1 MMSRPIFMAAAA
13 CGAFIAVFLA
23 LIWTMQ
29 RRLIYFA
36 TSGVP
41 TPAEIGLTDVEQ
53 VTFETTDGLRLSG
66 WFVAASGTSPRV
78 TVVVFHGNAGNRG
91 HRGPLAAAL
100 HRSGLQ
106 VLLLDYRGYGGN
118 PGAPTEDGL
127 AADSRA
133 ARAYLAGRPDVDPSR
148 IVYFGESL
156 GTAVAI
162 ALAVEHPPAALVLRS
177 PFTSMTDV
185 GLHHYPFLPVRLLLR
200 DRFAAIDRI
209 QRIRAPLLVIAGGHD
224 RIVPVENSRR
234 LYDAAAAPKT
244 LLVLS
249 GADHNDYA
257 LLAGEE
263 MVRAIVRFLQPLAW
277 PLTRGNRPS

>member
-1 MMSRPIFMAAAA
+1 MIAAGWYLAVIAA
-13 CGAFIAVFLA
+13 VIAALIAAVLA
-23 LIWTMQ
+23 LIWTVQ
-29 RRLIYFA
+29 RSLIYVP
-36 TSGVP
+36 TGNVP
-41 TPAEIGLTDVEQ
+41 TPGEIGLTAVEP
-53 VTFETTDGLRLSG
+53 VSFETADGLQLSG
-66 WFVAASGTSPRV
+66 WFVATSGTSPRV
-78 TVVVFHGNAGNRG
+78 TVLVFNGNAGNRA

-100 HRSGLQ
+100 HRHGLQ

-185 GLHHYPFLPVRLLLR
+185 GRHHYPFLPVRLLLR
-200 DRFAAIDRI
+200 DRFAAFDRI
-209 QRIRAPLLVIAGGHD
+209 QRIRAPLLVIAGGDD

-244 LLVLS
+244 LLVLP
-249 GADHNDYA
+249 GADHNDYE
-257 LLAGEE
+257 LLAGDE
-263 MVRAIVRFLQPLAW
+263 MIMAVVGFLR
-277 PLTRGNRPS
+277 PLTSSDS